1 MLCFDILQE
10 EFNQRIQE
18 RTKQHLACSSYKTI
32 CGFQSNR
39 LLRQLHNSDYLFIE
53 SFYFHG
59 NTEIILIF
67 NYTRVYS
74 SIDFNSVVA
83 STEARAL
90 LISTLK
96 NIKEEEW
103 V

>member
-1 MLCFDILQE
+1 M
-10 EFNQRIQE
+10 
-18 RTKQHLACSSYKTI
+18 
-32 CGFQSNR
+32 
-39 LLRQLHNSDYLFIE
+39 HNSDYLFIE

-90 LISTLK
+90 PISTLK

-103 V
+103 VLNDHEFHLVTTFSCIISPKPALKFYVQLILQFLCIPFG